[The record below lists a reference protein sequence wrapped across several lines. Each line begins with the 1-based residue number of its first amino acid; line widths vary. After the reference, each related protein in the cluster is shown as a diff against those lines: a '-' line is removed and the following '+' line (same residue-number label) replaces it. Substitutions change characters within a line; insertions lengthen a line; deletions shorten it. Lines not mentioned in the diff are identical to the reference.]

1 MKKILILSGLSLLA
15 AFAVRAQDKVTEYNV
30 RPAIVVR
37 TPIQGD
43 SINFTGEK
51 FTADKLLKTDI
62 DSTSTDVLMSVCQ
75 SIRQVRAGSKGR

>member
-1 MKKILILSGLSLLA
+1 MKKIQILAGLSLLA

-62 DSTSTDVLMSVCQ
+62 DLDFH
-75 SIRQVRAGSKGR
+75 